1 MHIFHGWKYS
11 ATHDTILY
19 TTRDT
24 SCIPRKQLYFSRDK
38 EGIIYSTKG
47 MLRLLNNEY
56 QCFTFDT
63 QYGYHR

>member
-1 MHIFHGWKYS
+1 M
-11 ATHDTILY
+11 AENILQPMIRFS
-19 TTRDT
+19 TPHERH
-24 SCIPRKQLYFSRDK
+24 RVFQENNFYFSRDK

-56 QCFTFDT
+56 QCFTFET